1 MKMSITRSPSLILKI
16 DRTQYELI
24 ELYFD
29 GVLQYVPPEILFLIL
44 EISGLA
50 QFGRHLRYFWIYHPR
65 RVSKDRRRRI
75 AALRI

>member
-24 ELYFD
+24 ELYFN
-29 GVLQYVPPEILFLIL
+29 GFLQYVPPEILFLIL

-65 RVSKDRRRRI
+65 RVSKDRRKRI